1 MVGVGNRG
9 SYLLQNLLKVQDA
22 QVVAVC
28 DLDPERAAKA
38 AAAVAAAGGKADTY
52 SDFRKMLDERKD
64 IDVVVQAVPDWKHK
78 DLNLAILEVGKH
90 LYAEKPL
97 ALTPADCK
105 MVVNAAKAAKG
116 TMQVGFQ
123 LRHDPNRRAAEDFI
137 HSGKLG
143 RVLTCHGMR
152 HTGDL
157 PRHIPWYFDKNKCG
171 DIAVDQGVHILDLFT
186 WAIGSH
192 PLRALASGGTNLFI
206 DNPPGRTV
214 MDNYNLIL
222 EYKDDVRVNFSHQ
235 YFDPPGFSGDQE
247 RVFCSEGAVDL
258 VAAAWQP
265 REKRTPPIK
274 LDVPDAGQN
283 STYMALA
290 SFVDSIKN
298 KKTPIN
304 NIDSAYIATM
314 TVLMATKAIY
324 EKRIVS
330 WDEMAG

>member
-1 MVGVGNRG
+1 
-9 SYLLQNLLKVQDA
+9 
-22 QVVAVC
+22 
-28 DLDPERAAKA
+28 
-38 AAAVAAAGGKADTY
+38 
-52 SDFRKMLDERKD
+52 
-64 IDVVVQAVPDWKHK
+64 
-78 DLNLAILEVGKH
+78 
-90 LYAEKPL
+90 
-97 ALTPADCK
+97 
-105 MVVNAAKAAKG
+105 
-116 TMQVGFQ
+116 
-123 LRHDPNRRAAEDFI
+123 
-137 HSGKLG
+137 
-143 RVLTCHGMR
+143 
-152 HTGDL
+152 
-157 PRHIPWYFDKNKCG
+157 
-171 DIAVDQGVHILDLFT
+171 
-186 WAIGSH
+186 
-192 PLRALASGGTNLFI
+192 TNLFI

-247 RVFCSEGAVDL
+247 RVFCSEGAIDL

-265 REKRTPPIK
+265 REKRMPPIK

-304 NIDSAYIATM
+304 NVDSAYIATM